1 MYLPEKTEGRFML
14 IDNDEARKN
23 TLWLIF
29 NFIGIDITVVTT
41 EYILTTDN
49 TKEKYT
55 GIIIGLIN
63 NTTELK
69 KISSY
74 LESRDSPPVIFIS
87 NEVNHMTSFTNCVG
101 VLFEP
106 FDYVSVIEAIN
117 HCNDICNKK
126 KQNYTYEYRNS
137 FFRDLIGTSYA
148 IKKLR
153 RLIIKAAPTNSNVM
167 IFGESGSGKEVVARN
182 IHRYSSRNEN
192 PFIAINCG
200 AIPSELLE
208 SELFGYEKGAF
219 TGATTSRKGKFELAD
234 GGTIFLDE
242 IGDMPTSMQVK
253 LLRVLQERTFER
265 VGGNKTICLNI
276 RIIAATNQK
285 LESMV
290 YAGRFRQDLYYRLNV
305 FPIEV
310 PSLRERIDDIP
321 LLINHFIKKLSR
333 LNEKIEFTPRALNS
347 LCKYKWPGNIRE
359 LSNLIERLTITHPN
373 QSIDFIDL
381 PDKYKD
387 KESVSINSEI
397 YSTPD
402 VSCSS
407 LESKKNS
414 LEGFNL
420 LPPEGVSL
428 KNKINDIERNFI
440 NEALKIEAGVISRAA
455 ILLAMK
461 RTTLIEKMR
470 KYGISY
476 NA

>member
-1 MYLPEKTEGRFML
+1 ML

-253 LLRVLQERTFER
+253 L
-265 VGGNKTICLNI
+265 
-276 RIIAATNQK
+276 
-285 LESMV
+285 
-290 YAGRFRQDLYYRLNV
+290 
-305 FPIEV
+305 
-310 PSLRERIDDIP
+310 
-321 LLINHFIKKLSR
+321 
-333 LNEKIEFTPRALNS
+333 
-347 LCKYKWPGNIRE
+347 
-359 LSNLIERLTITHPN
+359 
-373 QSIDFIDL
+373 
-381 PDKYKD
+381 
-387 KESVSINSEI
+387 
-397 YSTPD
+397 
-402 VSCSS
+402 
-407 LESKKNS
+407 
-414 LEGFNL
+414 
-420 LPPEGVSL
+420 
-428 KNKINDIERNFI
+428 
-440 NEALKIEAGVISRAA
+440 
-455 ILLAMK
+455 
-461 RTTLIEKMR
+461 
-470 KYGISY
+470 
-476 NA
+476 